1 MPVHVVGDGFGQGP
15 GEPQPDE
22 LGRPPVVE
30 LALVDDLV
38 PGETTG
44 VTRSASLGWSSG
56 EVGPSDVADLALLL
70 HLGQRADRLGD
81 GHLRVGPAELVQV
94 EPQPGQAAL
103 ASLAQVL
110 GPPVR
115 YQAPRGPYSSRFTV
129 RSSPTSIMPAAAA
142 VTVAFMDVPL

>member
-1 MPVHVVGDGFGQGP
+1 
-15 GEPQPDE
+15 
-22 LGRPPVVE
+22 VE

-38 PGETTG
+38 PGETTA

-70 HLGQRADRLGD
+70 HLGQRADQLGD
-81 GHLRVGPAELVQV
+81 GHLRVGSAELVQVDPV

-115 YQAPRGPYSSRFTV
+115 CPAPGGPYSSRFTV
-129 RSSPTSIMPAAAA
+129 RSPSTSIMPAAAA
-142 VTVAFMDVPL
+142 VTVAFIDVPL